1 MNNGDYIP
9 LDKAVIDESVK
20 QFEQNR
26 KVVLSKVRFDKGF
39 ENSVVALDFMNEL
52 LVWGNPNSN
61 SMVWSK
67 VNIRHVVFNVAYE
80 YFSSV
85 IENMADDGYSEILG
99 VFNRWSKAFKCA
111 YDHSSSV
118 NFSWAFNELMKEVKP
133 LIERWSIDDDE

>member
-61 SMVWSK
+61 IMVWSK
-67 VNIRHVVFNVAYE
+67 VNIRHIAFNVAYNYLE
-80 YFSSV
+80 SV
-85 IENMADDGYSEILG
+85 IENMSDDDYKAVLE
-99 VFNRWSKAFKCA
+99 VVNRWSLAFKCA

-118 NFSWAFNELMKEVKP
+118 NFSWAFNELLKEVKP
-133 LIERWSIDDDE
+133 FIK